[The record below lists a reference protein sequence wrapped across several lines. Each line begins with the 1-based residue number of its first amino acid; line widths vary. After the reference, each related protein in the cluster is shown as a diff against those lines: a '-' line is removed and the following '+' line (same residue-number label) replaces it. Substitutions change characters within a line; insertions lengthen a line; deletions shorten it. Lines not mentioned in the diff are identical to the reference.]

1 MENMAEKN
9 TPSYSDNSRLWSAL
23 ASLGIIAAAA
33 LPLLSDKLR
42 EMLFYMYRNI
52 ANGSIL
58 TSFDASVPPNESFFS
73 MAILECI
80 TLVCVFVCAFAV
92 RTAFKIDTAAKKI
105 LFVLGMLFYIIPHQV
120 LLVVICVD
128 LAQNGAGENCAL
140 SGKNLFAVWTSVL
153 YFGTLAMSLLSYKIL
168 AARKNSAFKAALAVL
183 GNLLLAAA
191 AVAPMVF
198 ESAFGKYEQWQIYV
212 CFALAAAWLATEAD
226 IVFEGFGYRI
236 VQRLLRLD

>member
-9 TPSYSDNSRLWSAL
+9 THRYSDNSRLWNAL
-23 ASLGIIAAAA
+23 APLGIIAAAA

-42 EMLFYMYRNI
+42 TMLLYMYRSI
-52 ANGSIL
+52 ADASIL
-58 TSFDASVPPNESFFS
+58 TSFDASLHPNESFFS

-80 TLVCVFVCAFAV
+80 TLVCVFACAFAV
-92 RTAFKIDTAAKKI
+92 RAAFKIDTAAKKI
-105 LFVLGMLFYIIPHQV
+105 LFVSGMLFYIIPHQV

-128 LAQNGAGENCAL
+128 LAQNGAGENGAL

-168 AARKNSAFKAALAVL
+168 AARKNSAFKAALVVL
-183 GNLLLAAA
+183 GNLLLVAAA
-191 AVAPMVF
+191 INPIVC
-198 ESAFGKYEQWQIYV
+198 ESAFGKYEQWHIYV
-212 CFALAAAWLATEAD
+212 SFALAAAWLATEAD

-236 VQRLLRLD
+236 VRRLLRLD

>member
-9 TPSYSDNSRLWSAL
+9 TPSYSDNSRLWNAL

-33 LPLLSDKLR
+33 LPLLSDNLR
-42 EMLFYMYRNI
+42 TMLFYMYESI

-92 RTAFKIDTAAKKI
+92 RTAFKIDTAVKKI

-128 LAQNGAGENCAL
+128 LAQNGAL

-212 CFALAAAWLATEAD
+212 CFALAASWLATEAD

>member
-1 MENMAEKN
+1 MESMAEKN
-9 TPSYSDNSRLWSAL
+9 TPPYSDNSRLWSAL
-23 ASLGIIAAAA
+23 APLGIIAAAT

-42 EMLFYMYRNI
+42 KMLLYMYESI
-52 ANGSIL
+52 ANASIL
-58 TSFDASVPPNESFFS
+58 TSFDASVPPNESFFL
-73 MAILECI
+73 MAIWECI
-80 TLVCVFVCAFAV
+80 TLVCVFICAFAV
-92 RTAFKIDTAAKKI
+92 RSVFKIDTAIKKI

-140 SGKNLFAVWTSVL
+140 SGNNLLAVWTSVL
-153 YFGTLAMSLLSYKIL
+153 YFAVLAMSLLSYKIL

-183 GNLLLAAA
+183 ANLLLAAA
-191 AVAPMVF
+191 AVCPLVC

-212 CFALAAAWLATEAD
+212 CFALAVAWLATETD

-236 VQRLLRLD
+236 AQRLLRLD